1 MNKSR
6 ISPDTTA
13 KMMKSDSQD
22 TKTQRK
28 MQEQTMSKN
37 KNACFSCGLCQGSA
51 GSIFESIT
59 EARNHVQTVH
69 EIAEESVVDKLIK
82 LPTANFLKSYKCI
95 ACPGNAGNLIGVS
108 EETLKT
114 HFKEKHKT
122 NTIKPF
128 LLKRNC
134 RICGFDKAPS
144 DSELVKHFENEH
156 PKSDFWADDEEEPD
170 QDEEAY
176 EPVDDSKY
184 ESSEEDR
191 APSPNRDQENAEEG
205 EIMSEEPST
214 SKKSKKRKKS
224 LSRSSSRS
232 SSPQKPKQYK
242 DDSASESSSDSD
254 DSVQRKSKKKKKSK
268 K

>member
-28 MQEQTMSKN
+28 MQEHTMSKN

-82 LPTANFLKSYKCI
+82 LPTTNFLKSYKCI

-134 RICGFDKAPS
+134 RICGFDKAPN
-144 DSELVKHFENEH
+144 DSELVKHFENDH

-184 ESSEEDR
+184 ESNYRGSYEMAWTMNQVKKTELLLLTVIKKTPR
-191 APSPNRDQENAEEG
+191 EGKSCLKNPQLLESQKRERNLYLDQ
-205 EIMSEEPST
+205 
-214 SKKSKKRKKS
+214 
-224 LSRSSSRS
+224 
-232 SSPQKPKQYK
+232 
-242 DDSASESSSDSD
+242 
-254 DSVQRKSKKKKKSK
+254 V
-268 K
+268 

>member
-1 MNKSR
+1 MPPK
-6 ISPDTTA
+6 ILH
-13 KMMKSDSQD
+13 
-22 TKTQRK
+22 
-28 MQEQTMSKN
+28 
-37 KNACFSCGLCQGSA
+37 NAVYLRRYLQNTLI
-51 GSIFESIT
+51 IFNS
-59 EARNHVQTVH
+59 
-69 EIAEESVVDKLIK
+69 
-82 LPTANFLKSYKCI
+82 
-95 ACPGNAGNLIGVS
+95 NLIGVS

-184 ESSEEDR
+184 ESNYRYANIFYLS
-191 APSPNRDQENAEEG
+191 
-205 EIMSEEPST
+205 IFL
-214 SKKSKKRKKS
+214 K
-224 LSRSSSRS
+224 SRSKEQQLIICGHHAPLFS
-232 SSPQKPKQYK
+232 
-242 DDSASESSSDSD
+242 
-254 DSVQRKSKKKKKSK
+254 
-268 K
+268 